1 MLPAGV
7 TATARRMGK
16 NPPCQNCVGE
26 LDALP
31 EQQRFQV
38 GHGLS
43 VCLPAEPRHIHR
55 RNGAGLQCITSK
67 GAYYA
72 YCCTAHR
79 SSDASTTVSARSQ
92 SAAVSESQL
101 TADSNAMLDIQIAQ
115 LARDSGKNIL
125 HNEPIRIGVHRARRI
140 TYRTQ
145 VDYGDGFVDAHTII
159 VALAP
164 QGKVC
169 HFTFVPSTT
178 CPSRTAIYADRFFA
192 TIRPAVQLGDPAK

>member
-1 MLPAGV
+1 MGV
-7 TATARRMGK
+7 ATASGCADDGTLVSNGPDEAK
-16 NPPCQNCVGE
+16 E
-26 LDALP
+26 LR
-31 EQQRFQV
+31 ESQRFQLSN
-38 GHGLS
+38 GLS
-43 VCLPAEPRHIHR
+43 VCLPSEPRAIQR
-55 RNGAGLQCITSK
+55 RTGFGLECKTSE

-79 SSDASTTVSARSQ
+79 SGDASTTVSARSQ

-115 LARDSGKNIL
+115 LARDSRKNIL

-145 VDYGDGFVDAHTII
+145 VDYGDGFVNAHTII

-164 QGKVC
+164 QGRVC
-169 HFTFVPSTT
+169 QFTFVPSAA
-178 CPSRTAIYADRFFA
+178 CPSSAALYADRFFA
-192 TIRPAVQLGDPAK
+192 TIRPAIQLDNPAK